1 MESKIIVIGLN
12 PSKARTTK
20 RGPALKK
27 LYQWADHLGLPIFSF
42 TNLSDD
48 PDWDFKFKS
57 INQNFVL
64 QSVQNYDIIVA
75 LGKTTSNYLK
85 RLGVSNVF
93 TMPHPS
99 PRNRLLNNHD
109 YEMEMLEKLNHY
121 VRTNEIL

>member
-1 MESKIIVIGLN
+1 MESKIIIIGLN
-12 PSKARTTK
+12 PSKVRATK
-20 RGPALKK
+20 RCPALKK

-42 TNLSDD
+42 TDLSDD
-48 PDWDFKFKS
+48 PEWDLKFKS
-57 INQNFVL
+57 IDPNFVL
-64 QSVQNYDIIVA
+64 QAVQNYDTIVA
-75 LGKTTSNYLK
+75 LGTKTTKYLK
-85 RLGVSNVF
+85 MLGIDKVF